1 MDAHIF
7 IALVGA
13 LLNMGL
19 SVTVPCL
26 IKKTEQ
32 PFLTQVKKVFETNRQ
47 VILTSSLIVAITI
60 YLALKVAP
68 EIQSS
73 FSSLTGI
80 DLESSQ
86 SVSEFNRPPMIV
98 TQMEELPPQ
107 LRNLVRLMGNQ

>member
-19 SVTVPCL
+19 SVTIPCL

-68 EIQSS
+68 EIQSG
-73 FSSLTGI
+73 FSGLTGI
-80 DLESSQ
+80 DIDSTVSP
-86 SVSEFNRPPMIV
+86 SEFNRPPAIV
-98 TQMEELPPQ
+98 SSVNELPPQ
-107 LRNLVRLMGNQ
+107 LRNLVKLMENQ

>member
-32 PFLTQVKKVFETNRQ
+32 PFLTQVKKVFEINRQ

-68 EIQSS
+68 EIQPS
-73 FSSLTGI
+73 FSDLTGI
-80 DLESSQ
+80 NFEPSS
-86 SVSEFNRPPMIV
+86 SPSEFTRPPMII
-98 TQMEELPPQ
+98 TRRDEFPNQ
-107 LRNLVRLMGNQ
+107 LRNLVKLMNN

>member
-13 LLNMGL
+13 LLNMAL

-47 VILTSSLIVAITI
+47 IILTSSLIVAITI
-60 YLALKVAP
+60 YLALKIAP
-68 EIQSS
+68 EIQPS
-73 FSSLTGI
+73 FSDLTGI
-80 DLESSQ
+80 NFDSSP
-86 SVSEFNRPPMIV
+86 SPTEFIRQPMIIARSD
-98 TQMEELPPQ
+98 ELPSQ
-107 LRNLVRLMGNQ
+107 LRNLVRLMNSR